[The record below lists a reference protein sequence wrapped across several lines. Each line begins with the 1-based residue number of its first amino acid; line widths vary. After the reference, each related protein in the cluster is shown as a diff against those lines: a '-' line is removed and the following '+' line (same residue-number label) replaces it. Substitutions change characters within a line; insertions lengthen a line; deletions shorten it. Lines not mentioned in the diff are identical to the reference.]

1 LNKIL
6 PLLAFSLLLL
16 VPAGAQNAS
25 ALTASESGDAGDLPS
40 TAQVLSGTNALDSIS
55 GSVPTPNDADMYK
68 ICITGGGTFSATT
81 DPAPGPGGGG
91 IDPQLFLFDANGL
104 GVYSNDDL
112 VAAFQQQ
119 PTLPSFHPLTP
130 NSPGIYYL
138 AISLWNNE
146 AISAGGLIFPD
157 TGDAINGPTGSG
169 GASPISG
176 YDNGGFI
183 ASSTGSYLITL
194 TGAEFTNGPS
204 CAAIG
209 GELLSIDSTALVLA
223 GLQSSAIWMLP
234 ILAGAAGAGAFYIKT
249 RMNKD

>member
-1 LNKIL
+1 MKKLL
-6 PLLAFSLLLL
+6 PLLAFSFLLL

-40 TAQVLSGTNALDSIS
+40 TAQVLSGANALDSIS
-55 GSVPTPNDADMYK
+55 GSVPTQNDADMYK

-81 DPAPGPGGGG
+81 DPAPGPGLGGL
-91 IDPQLFLFDANGL
+91 DPQLFLFDANGL

-112 VAAFQQQ
+112 VAGFQQQ

-176 YDNGGFI
+176 YDNAGFI

-204 CAAIG
+204 CMAVG
-209 GELLSIDSTALVLA
+209 GEIIPIESTALL
-223 GLQSSAIWMLP
+223 
-234 ILAGAAGAGAFYIKT
+234 LAGAQTFSWMIPVVLSGIGIGLFVVSRKSE
-249 RMNKD
+249 